1 MRNEWHKNVADWD
14 DYRCNDYFKWVRKTY
29 GKEEVIKGFIHADD
43 YRAIMD
49 VHSSVQPEYD
59 ARPYTDALAYAL
71 QNTKDRMAANLL
83 TKLWDNYEQEQD
95 NKTEASEIPAKKV
108 ALEKQRKIL

>member
-1 MRNEWHKNVADWD
+1 MRNEWHNSVADWGD
-14 DYRCNDYFKWVRKTY
+14 FRLSEYFEWVKNTY
-29 GKEEVIKGFIHADD
+29 GREEVVNGFKYLDE
-43 YRAIMD
+43 YRAVKD
-49 VHSSVQPEYD
+49 VQASVEPETN
-59 ARPYTDALAYAL
+59 PYTDALAYAL